1 MLLGSVECHWRT
13 SSMIGSNAGMGRL
26 LSSFVTLAFAA
37 VAAPLAWAEP
47 IGEGT
52 LNAVAFEP
60 MPADAALEVRVLDD
74 SDENLAIKREMEAA
88 LTGRGFRIGTDDA
101 PLVLTIDTGESVAAW
116 HTDSQTDRVPMMD
129 DRGRLFPQGE
139 LDVTR
144 QVRLPLPRTTVVT
157 PAQYRIGVTIDD
169 RASGVRIWQGWTI
182 ADLSQGEPAELA
194 SAMVPKLADS
204 LGRTVRE
211 ERFPL
216 Q

>member
-1 MLLGSVECHWRT
+1 
-13 SSMIGSNAGMGRL
+13 MGRL
-26 LSSFVTLAFAA
+26 LSSIVTLAFAA
-37 VAAPLAWAEP
+37 VAASLAWAEP

-60 MPADAALEVRVLDD
+60 MPAHAALEVRVLDD
-74 SDENLAIKREMEAA
+74 SDENLALKREMEAA
-88 LTGRGFRIGTDDA
+88 LTGRGFRIGTDDV

-116 HTDSQTDRVPMMD
+116 RTDSQTDRVPMMD

-139 LDVTR
+139 LEVTR
-144 QVRLPLPRTTVVT
+144 QVRLPLPKTTVVT
-157 PAQYRIGVTIDD
+157 PPQYRIGVTIDD
-169 RASGVRIWQGWTI
+169 RASGARIWQGWTS

-216 Q
+216 R

>member
-1 MLLGSVECHWRT
+1 
-13 SSMIGSNAGMGRL
+13 MGRV
-26 LSSFVTLAFAA
+26 LSSLVTVAFAA
-37 VAAPLAWAEP
+37 VAATLAWAAP

-60 MPADAALEVRVLDD
+60 MPADAALEIRVLDD
-74 SDENLAIKREMEAA
+74 SAENLAIKREMEAA
-88 LTGRGFRIGTDDA
+88 LTSRGFRIGMDEA
-101 PLVLTIDTGESVAAW
+101 PLVLTIDTGDSVGAW
-116 HTDSQTDRVPMMD
+116 HTTSQTDRVTMMD

-144 QVRLPLPRTTVVT
+144 QVRLPPPRTTIVT
-157 PAQYRIGVTIDD
+157 PPQYRIGVTIDD
-169 RASGVRIWQGWTI
+169 RGSGGRVWQGWTI

-204 LGRTVRE
+204 FGRTLRE

>member
-1 MLLGSVECHWRT
+1 
-13 SSMIGSNAGMGRL
+13 MGRV
-26 LSSFVTLAFAA
+26 LSSLVTLAFAA
-37 VAAPLAWAEP
+37 VAASLAWAAP

-60 MPADAALEVRVLDD
+60 MPAAAVVEVRVLDN
-74 SDENLAIKREMEAA
+74 SDENLAIKRQMEAA
-88 LTGRGFRIGTDDA
+88 LAGRGFRIGTDDA
-101 PLVLTIDTGESVAAW
+101 SLVLTIDTGERVGAW
-116 HTDSQTDRVPMMD
+116 HTTSQTDRVPMMD

-144 QVRLPLPRTTVVT
+144 QVRLPPPRTTIVT
-157 PAQYRIGVTIDD
+157 PPQYRIGITIDD
-169 RASGVRIWQGWTI
+169 RGSGGRVWQGWTI

-204 LGRTVRE
+204 FGRTLRE